1 MKISGAIET
10 LNLAQSGV
18 FRHLTEDFYIALG
31 ENKTLSY
38 LNMDNNG
45 VVPQVNRLG
54 KAVAMN
60 AKKNGS
66 LEGLSLKSWFNSF
79 GNMSQFLE
87 AMRISDYDHE
97 MWYGDKKIAK
107 EMTKEQLDVVFHC
120 KIKYLNVEDSTISN
134 NSFKLK
140 DYQK

>member
-1 MKISGAIET
+1 
-10 LNLAQSGV
+10 
-18 FRHLTEDFYIALG
+18 
-31 ENKTLSY
+31 
-38 LNMDNNG
+38 MDNNG